1 MITKKIC
8 FIVVGKSAH
17 INSWRGKKQRHLT
30 ADEVLGT
37 KEGALVSRNGP
48 KWAATGLFKTAGASG
63 HKHTSGSFHT
73 QDCNAAQTYWAAA
86 IWGRAGVKSNSL
98 SFSLFGARQTTASFF
113 FLVSSLVTADRAS
126 SKIVPQHVTNNAAL

>member
-48 KWAATGLFKTAGASG
+48 KWAATVLFKTAGASG
-63 HKHTSGSFHT
+63 HK
-73 QDCNAAQTYWAAA
+73 QTVRFLPYTPRN
-86 IWGRAGVKSNSL
+86 IEGLQCRTDVLGGRHMGP
-98 SFSLFGARQTTASFF
+98 RW
-113 FLVSSLVTADRAS
+113 R
-126 SKIVPQHVTNNAAL
+126 